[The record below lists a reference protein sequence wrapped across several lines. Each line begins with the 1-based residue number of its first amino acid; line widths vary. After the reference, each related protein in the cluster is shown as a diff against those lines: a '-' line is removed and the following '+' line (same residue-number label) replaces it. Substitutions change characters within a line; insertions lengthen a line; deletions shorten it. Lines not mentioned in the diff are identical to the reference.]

1 MKAKLLHKTLRF
13 YLYYAV
19 ILFVIASPVFYFVIQ
34 QLYQREADDTLQLHR
49 NEFVINVL
57 PNFSQNDV
65 VNWNKFN
72 RNIQLIPINTFQ
84 NDTFFTTNYY
94 DSLEAELEPYRVL
107 NSTIVLDGK
116 FYQFSSKFNL
126 VENEDIIRNI
136 FLLFLGILLLLV
148 LGILIITKIISV
160 SLWKPF
166 YSALDQIEAFEIDK
180 RFTYTEIKSSVAEFD
195 RLNNS
200 VKKLI
205 EKNLDIY
212 QNQKEFIEN
221 AAHELQTPLAV
232 FKAKVDALMQY
243 PDLKEEHYVIIN
255 SIHDNVSKL
264 FRINKNLLLLSKI
277 ENNSY
282 QQSESISLIGA
293 LSKNIEFFKE
303 QAVTKQIQIETFYA
317 SDITLNANTVLL
329 DILISNLF
337 LNAIKYS
344 LENGFIRISIANNIL
359 YFDNTGID
367 KALPKELLFKRFS
380 MQNVGEN
387 SSGLGLSIIKK
398 ITDLYRWTI
407 DYQYKDGYHQFQV
420 RF

>member
-1 MKAKLLHKTLRF
+1 M
-13 YLYYAV
+13 
-19 ILFVIASPVFYFVIQ
+19 
-34 QLYQREADDTLQLHR
+34 
-49 NEFVINVL
+49 
-57 PNFSQNDV
+57 
-65 VNWNKFN
+65 
-72 RNIQLIPINTFQ
+72 
-84 NDTFFTTNYY
+84 
-94 DSLEAELEPYRVL
+94 
-107 NSTIVLDGK
+107 LDGK

-148 LGILIITKIISV
+148 LGILFITKIFSV

-166 YSALDQIEAFEIDK
+166 YRALDQIEAFEIDK
-180 RFTYTEIKSSVAEFD
+180 SFTYTEIQSSVAEFD

-205 EKNLDIY
+205 EKNLLIY

-243 PDLKEEHYVIIN
+243 PDLKEEHYAIIN
-255 SIHDNVSKL
+255 SINDNVSKL

-303 QAVTKQIQIETFYA
+303 QAAAKQIQIETSYA

-337 LNAIKYS
+337 LNAIKYN
-344 LENGFIRISIANNIL
+344 LQNGFIRISIANNIL
-359 YFDNTGID
+359 FFDNDGMD
-367 KALPKELLFKRFS
+367 KALRKELLFKRFS

-398 ITDLYRWTI
+398 ITDLYQWTI
-407 DYQYKDGYHQFQV
+407 DYQYKDGYHQFKV

>member
-19 ILFVIASPVFYFVIQ
+19 VLFVIASPVFYFVIQ
-34 QLYQREADDTLQLHR
+34 QLYQREADDTLKLHR

-72 RNIQLIPINTFQ
+72 RNIQLTPINTFQ

-107 NSTIVLDGK
+107 NSTILLNGK

-148 LGILIITKIISV
+148 LGILLITKFISV
-160 SLWKPF
+160 SLWQPF
-166 YSALDQIEAFEIDK
+166 YSALNQIEAFEIDK
-180 RFTYTEIKSSVAEFD
+180 RFTYSEIKSSVAEFD

-205 EKNLDIY
+205 EKNLVIY

-221 AAHELQTPLAV
+221 AAHELQTPLSV

-243 PDLKEEHYVIIN
+243 PDLKEEQYAIID

-303 QAVTKQIQIETFYA
+303 QAAAKQIQIETTYA

-337 LNAIKYS
+337 LNAIKYN
-344 LENGFIRISIANNIL
+344 LENGFIRITIANNIL
-359 YFDNTGID
+359 YFDNSGID
-367 KALPKELLFKRFS
+367 KALRHELLFTRFS
-380 MQNVGEN
+380 MQQVGEN
-387 SSGLGLSIIKK
+387 SSGLGLSIVKK
-398 ITDLYRWTI
+398 ISDLNNWKIEYE
-407 DYQYKDGYHQFQV
+407 YVNPFH
-420 RF
+420 RFAILF

>member
-19 ILFVIASPVFYFVIQ
+19 FFFVIQ

-160 SLWKPF
+160 L
-166 YSALDQIEAFEIDK
+166 
-180 RFTYTEIKSSVAEFD
+180 
-195 RLNNS
+195 
-200 VKKLI
+200 
-205 EKNLDIY
+205 
-212 QNQKEFIEN
+212 
-221 AAHELQTPLAV
+221 
-232 FKAKVDALMQY
+232 
-243 PDLKEEHYVIIN
+243 
-255 SIHDNVSKL
+255 
-264 FRINKNLLLLSKI
+264 
-277 ENNSY
+277 
-282 QQSESISLIGA
+282 
-293 LSKNIEFFKE
+293 
-303 QAVTKQIQIETFYA
+303 
-317 SDITLNANTVLL
+317 
-329 DILISNLF
+329 
-337 LNAIKYS
+337 
-344 LENGFIRISIANNIL
+344 
-359 YFDNTGID
+359 
-367 KALPKELLFKRFS
+367 
-380 MQNVGEN
+380 
-387 SSGLGLSIIKK
+387 
-398 ITDLYRWTI
+398 
-407 DYQYKDGYHQFQV
+407 
-420 RF
+420 